1 MVSTSGK
8 KPSPP
13 AEHQLEAVTHLSQQ
27 NIHKIAPHVN
37 VPDSVTHV
45 PPGKKQMF
53 LDLGRKERA
62 IQTKTYFKQ

>member
-1 MVSTSGK
+1 MSDWELCKENIVIFEMVSTSGK
-8 KPSPP
+8 RPSPP

-27 NIHKIAPHVN
+27 NIHKIAIHKN

-53 LDLGRKERA
+53 IDL
-62 IQTKTYFKQ
+62 